1 MGQKGNKKKTLMMTV
16 IVAAVVIVAVTTILF
31 VKNSHYES
39 TDDAQLDGNI
49 ASIKTSIA
57 GYVKEIKFKDN
68 QFVKKGDT
76 LVVLD
81 NDNLLTQVKIAETA
95 LENARASMDASKFKS
110 FAVLANVATYEN
122 DAKSGQQS
130 VVLAKANMDN
140 AEKNYN
146 RTVKLIAIKGVTQ
159 MQVDEATNKLQVAKA
174 NYQKTLHEQKA
185 SISSINFQKA
195 NFKSDGAQILV
206 VASLIKQ
213 KESELQLAKENLAH
227 TCIVAP
233 FSGIITKRAV
243 DKGEYL
249 SVGQE
254 ICALIDNQNI
264 WVTANFK
271 ETQLKNMRIG
281 EKVEASVSAMPNVKF
296 NGYVDS
302 FTGATGAKFSLI
314 PPDNASGNF
323 TKVVQRVSIKIKLE
337 DIDST
342 IKFRLYPGLSCDV
355 RVNTKQ

>member
-16 IVAAVVIVAVTTILF
+16 IVAAVVFVAVATILF
-31 VKNSHYES
+31 VKNNHYES

-49 ASIKTSIA
+49 ASIKTSIS
-57 GYVKEIKFKDN
+57 GYVREIKFKDN

-81 NDNLLTQVKIAETA
+81 NDNLLTQVKIAEAA
-95 LENARASMDASKFKS
+95 LENAKASMNASKFKS

-122 DAKSGQQS
+122 NAKSGQQS
-130 VVLAKANMDN
+130 VVLAKVDLDN
-140 AEKNYN
+140 AQKNYN
-146 RTVKLIAIKGVTQ
+146 RTVKLIAIKGATQ

-195 NFKSDGAQILV
+195 NFKSDGAQISV
-206 VASLIKQ
+206 AASLIKQ
-213 KESELQLAKENLAH
+213 KESEVQLAKENLAH
-227 TCIVAP
+227 TCITAP

-249 SVGQE
+249 SAGQN
-254 ICALIDNQNI
+254 ICALIDNQTI
-264 WVTANFK
+264 WITANFK

-281 EKVEASVSAMPNVKF
+281 EKVEASISAMPNIKF

-323 TKVVQRVSIKIKLE
+323 TKVVQRVSVRIKLE
-337 DIDST
+337 DIDSA

-355 RVNTKQ
+355 RVNTK